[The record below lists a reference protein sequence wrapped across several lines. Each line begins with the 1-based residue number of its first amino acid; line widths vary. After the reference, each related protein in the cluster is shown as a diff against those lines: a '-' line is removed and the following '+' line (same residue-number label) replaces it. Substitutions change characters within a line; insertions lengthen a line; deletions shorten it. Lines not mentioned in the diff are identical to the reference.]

1 MRKILYSI
9 ILTSSLFAATDYS
22 NDSLDTW
29 RDGFITAYKA
39 LKVDSATQGVTSKE
53 INTEDFIIY
62 FDASTQDVSDWDK
75 LMVQMFGYSSSIHKP
90 IRTVENFIIFDSYN
104 NKATALQE
112 MESLNSKIFKNS
124 EKYKLKIFDNSI
136 LKRKFY
142 NDKALL
148 MSELKELETLLN
160 NVNKIKLSQKEKELE
175 ENQKV
180 ALVYVDNN
188 TNKVLPTQ
196 TFKRATVTEVLPE
209 PINLGASHTSPQK
222 NTPLNRV
229 FYAEAKKNADVF
241 SKPSNDSKNRLYS
254 IEKGKVLEIESINEN
269 GWYKLKNKNEYVGG
283 HLFKEVD
290 KKNYEKDNSTSN
302 PIVINKPVAVEQT
315 IDTNNIVTKTLKK
328 ENVKIDLNNKIVNPV
343 NNEIKDKFFTL
354 TDKEAVV
361 YKLDNY
367 TNSSQNYPVSSFVP
381 IKTMKNDY
389 NKLSYTDIVKDTDG
403 NQYVKLKNINSFID
417 LKAVYIIK

>member
-1 MRKILYSI
+1 MKKILYSI

-175 ENQKV
+175 DNQKV

-196 TFKRATVTEVLPE
+196 TFKRTTVTEVLPE
-209 PINLGASHTSPQK
+209 PVNLGTS
-222 NTPLNRV
+222 NTSSQRNIPVNRI
-229 FYAEAKKNADVF
+229 FYAESKKGVDVF
-241 SKPSNDSKNRLYS
+241 SKPSHDIKNRLYS
-254 IEKGKVLEIESINEN
+254 IEKGKVLEIESINAN

-290 KKNYEKDNSTSN
+290 KRNYEKENSTSN
-302 PIVINKPVAVEQT
+302 SVTVTNEQT

-328 ENVKIDLNNKIVNPV
+328 ENVKVDLNNKVVSPV

-367 TNSSQNYPVSSFVP
+367 TNSSINYPVSSFVP

-403 NQYVKLKNINSFID
+403 NQYIKLKNINSFID